1 MVLMHFIFLILL
13 EAQAVVCFPHPATL
27 IRFSQ
32 NFSHLSSLKFRK
44 SSGKV
49 DHVALVLLIYL

>member
-1 MVLMHFIFLILL
+1 MVLMHFIFVILL

-32 NFSHLSSLKFRK
+32 NFSHRSSLKFRK

-49 DHVALVLLIYL
+49 AHVTLGLLIYL